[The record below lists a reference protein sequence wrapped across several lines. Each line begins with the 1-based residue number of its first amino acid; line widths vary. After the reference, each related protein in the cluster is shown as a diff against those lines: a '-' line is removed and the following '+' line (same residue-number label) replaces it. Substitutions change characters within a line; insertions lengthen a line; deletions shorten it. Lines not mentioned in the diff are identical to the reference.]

1 MEIKCFVL
9 LLFLSACFTDNKHK
23 EELKS
28 FDINVDSL
36 FLAADSAVEL
46 VSNNKK
52 AKVLLEQ
59 DLWRKKRDI
68 KNITKIYSDSIWSLS
83 NMYELNTLKLD
94 SDSVQYNYKIILR
107 EIVDTVR
114 IVVTDSICNICESK
128 QNKKDNRWYKKT
140 FRWIKNIEL

>member
-1 MEIKCFVL
+1 MEIKFCVL

-23 EELKS
+23 EELQS

-46 VSNNKK
+46 VTNNKK

-68 KNITKIYSDSIWSLS
+68 KNITKIYSDSIWNLS

-94 SDSVQYNYKIILR
+94 SDSVQYNYKIVLR

-114 IVVTDSICNICESK
+114 VNVIDTICAVCSAK

>member
-1 MEIKCFVL
+1 MEIKFCFL
-9 LLFLSACFTDNKHK
+9 LLFLSACFTDIKHEK
-23 EELKS
+23 LQS

-36 FLAADSAVEL
+36 FLAADGAVEL
-46 VSNNKK
+46 VTNNKK

-68 KNITKIYSDSIWSLS
+68 KNITKIYSDSIWNLS

-94 SDSVQYNYKIILR
+94 SDSVQYNYKIVLR

-114 IVVTDSICNICESK
+114 VNVIDTICAVCSAK

>member
-1 MEIKCFVL
+1 MNKLFLFLLVL
-9 LLFLSACFTDNKHK
+9 LSSCYSNNEHK
-23 EELKS
+23 EQTDFKTNL
-28 FDINVDSL
+28 DSL
-36 FLAADSAVEL
+36 FKAADGTVEL
-46 VSNNKK
+46 VTNNRKQ
-52 AKVLLEQ
+52 KVLLEQ

-68 KNITKIYSDSIWSLS
+68 KNIEKKYTDSIWNLS

-114 IVVTDSICNICESK
+114 LTITDSICDVCQTR

-140 FRWIKNIEL
+140 FRWIKKTI

>member
-1 MEIKCFVL
+1 MEIKCLVL

-23 EELKS
+23 EKLKS

-94 SDSVQYNYKIILR
+94 SDNVQYNYKIILR

>member
-1 MEIKCFVL
+1 MKIKWYI
-9 LLFLSACFTDNKHK
+9 LLFMFSSCFQSEDSTEKI
-23 EELKS
+23 ES
-28 FDINVDSL
+28 FKTNTDSL
-36 FLAADSAVEL
+36 FSAADGAVEL
-46 VSNNKK
+46 VTNNKK
-52 AKVLLEQ
+52 EKVLLEQ

-68 KNITKIYSDSIWSLS
+68 KIIEKKYTDSIWNLS

-94 SDSVQYNYKIILR
+94 SDSVQYNYKIVLR

-114 IVVTDSICNICESK
+114 ITVKDSICDVCLTR

>member
-1 MEIKCFVL
+1 MKKL
-9 LLFLSACFTDNKHK
+9 Q
-23 EELKS
+23 S

-36 FLAADSAVEL
+36 FLAADGAVEL
-46 VSNNKK
+46 VTNNKK

-68 KNITKIYSDSIWSLS
+68 KNITKIYSDSIWNLS

-94 SDSVQYNYKIILR
+94 SDSVQYNYKIVLR

-114 IVVTDSICNICESK
+114 VNVIDTICAVCSAK

>member
-1 MEIKCFVL
+1 MEIKFCFL

-23 EELKS
+23 EELQS

-46 VSNNKK
+46 VTNNKK

-68 KNITKIYSDSIWSLS
+68 KNITKIYSDSIWNLS

-94 SDSVQYNYKIILR
+94 SDSVQYNYKIVLR

-114 IVVTDSICNICESK
+114 VNVIDTICAVCSAK

-140 FRWIKNIEL
+140 FRWIKKIEL

>member
-68 KNITKIYSDSIWSLS
+68 KNITKIYSDSIWNLS

>member
-1 MEIKCFVL
+1 MEIKFCFL
-9 LLFLSACFTDNKHK
+9 LLFLSACFTDNKH
-23 EELKS
+23 EELQS

-36 FLAADSAVEL
+36 FLAADGAVEL

-94 SDSVQYNYKIILR
+94 SDSVQYNYKIVLR

>member
-36 FLAADSAVEL
+36 FLAADSAVKL